1 MKVRL
6 VAEIDERVKKETQIY
21 AIQNNTTIGDI
32 TEKALKNYIGFSDET
47 NAEEENKVI
56 ID

>member
-32 TEKALKNYIGFSDET
+32 TEKALKNYIGLSDKT
-47 NAEEENKVI
+47 DAEEENQVI

>member
-6 VAEIDERVKKETQIY
+6 VAEIDDRVKKETQIY
-21 AIQNNTTIGDI
+21 AIQNDTTIGDI
-32 TEKALKNYIGFSDET
+32 TEKALKNYIGFSEDED
-47 NAEEENKVI
+47 AEEENQVI